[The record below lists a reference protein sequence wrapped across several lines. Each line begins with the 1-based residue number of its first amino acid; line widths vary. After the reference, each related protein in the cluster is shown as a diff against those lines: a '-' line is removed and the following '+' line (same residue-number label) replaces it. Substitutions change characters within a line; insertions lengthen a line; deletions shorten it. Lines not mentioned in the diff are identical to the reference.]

1 MITIEVYPWVRQ
13 VIPNNCEQTSFKCP
27 FCRVKHT
34 TFVTINRCK
43 YCSNGLVD
51 IMALMG
57 NKNYSL
63 EYHFNK
69 VNDDGSINTE
79 EA

>member
-1 MITIEVYPWVRQ
+1 MITIKRYPHVRQ
-13 VIPNNCEQTSFKCP
+13 VIPNNCEQTTFKCHS
-27 FCRVKHT
+27 CGVRHS
-34 TFVTINRCK
+34 TFVTITRCK
-43 YCSNGLVD
+43 YCSKGLVD

-57 NKNYSL
+57 NKGYSL